1 MRDSLNAKN
10 HIYRHEVHVPA
21 EEIIFSEFIQ
31 PGMNVLDVGCAATGR
46 SARLLREF
54 DCHVYS
60 IEINEEAILEFGR
73 RDDSGGIALAA
84 ADMTR
89 LPFVDG
95 FFDVVL
101 IAFHGMDYLL
111 SEQIRQRA
119 LGELGRVLGQ
129 EGKLIFNA
137 FNRWG
142 LIFTPMGLFSPA
154 YLKVR
159 AKHILKGAFLKQTF
173 TDINRLELHQASP
186 SSIIREVKRT
196 TGLDLI
202 YATNQSGRTRNLP
215 LLSVLA
221 SAPYYVFG

>member
-1 MRDSLNAKN
+1 MDPNLNAKN
-10 HIYRHEVHVPA
+10 HIYRHEVYVPA
-21 EEIIFSEFIQ
+21 EEIILGENIR
-31 PGMNVLDVGCAATGR
+31 PDMCVLDVGCAATGR
-46 SARLLREF
+46 SARLLREYG
-54 DCHVYS
+54 CRVYS
-60 IEINEEAILEFGR
+60 IEINTEAILEFGR
-73 RDDSGGIALAA
+73 RDDSGGIELAA

-111 SEQIRQRA
+111 SEKLRQRA
-119 LGELGRVLGQ
+119 WQEFGRVLTPNGR
-129 EGKLIFNA
+129 LIFNA

-142 LIFTPMGLFSPA
+142 LVFTPQGLFSPA

-159 AKHILKGAFLKQTF
+159 AKHILKGAFLKPTF
-173 TDINRLELHQASP
+173 TDINNLELHQASTA
-186 SSIIREVKRT
+186 SIVNEVHRS
-196 TGLDLI
+196 TGLNLI
-202 YATNQSGRTRNLP
+202 YATNQSGRTRNML